1 MQKKIVCQNRKARH
15 DYSIDEIY
23 EAGIVLSG
31 PEVKSLRES
40 RASLKDTYARI
51 KDGELFLYNMH
62 ITPYPF
68 AHNLNLDPIRSRKL
82 LMQKR
87 EIKRLI
93 GKTEEKGYSLIPLS
107 IYLLRGI
114 IKVELALAKGKRKYD
129 KRHALREREM
139 KRELEQLKKKDHGT

>member
-1 MQKKIVCQNRKARH
+1 MQKKIVCQNRKARY

-51 KDGELFLYNMH
+51 KNGELFLYNMH

-68 AHNLNLDPIRSRKL
+68 AHNLNLDPIRTRKL

-87 EIKRLI
+87 EIKKLI

-129 KRHALREREM
+129 KRHVLKEREM
-139 KRELEQLKKKDHGT
+139 KRELDQLKKKDIT

>member
-1 MQKKIVCQNRKARH
+1 MQKKILSQNRKARH
-15 DYSIDEIY
+15 DYFIDEIY

-68 AHNLNLDPIRSRKL
+68 AHNLNLDPIRTRKL

-107 IYLLRGI
+107 IYLLRGL
-114 IKVELALAKGKRKYD
+114 IKIELALAKGKRKYD
-129 KRHALREREM
+129 KRHVLREREM
-139 KRELEQLKKKDHGT
+139 KRELDQLRKKDIK